1 MPVGRPGEDCDARWP
16 GAGDGSLRGHAHRSA
31 RGPRGRA
38 GRRAAAGAAS
48 EDVQPRTGRRA
59 RQEPLALV
67 RLRLA
72 KALVGVAEA
81 NALAAESIA
90 IERGVST
97 EQIAQAEA
105 LALHAAAYN
114 GMPDPVFHLT
124 ARAMAIITGLAA
136 IEPDPRAPKND
147 VLLDAALQTATGLQQ
162 LLQFRRDCTT
172 ATTAAQR
179 KAATARLLNAQAE
192 LAKAADAVSGLLE
205 LAKITAASGRTGE
218 PDLN

>member
-1 MPVGRPGEDCDARWP
+1 MHT
-16 GAGDGSLRGHAHRSA
+16 GAPEGHAVVL
-31 RGPRGRA
+31 
-38 GRRAAAGAAS
+38 
-48 EDVQPRTGRRA
+48 DVAQLQALLSKTFNLGIDVGLGK
-59 RQEPLALV
+59 EPLALV

-105 LALHAAAYN
+105 LALHAAAHN

-147 VLLDAALQTATGLQQ
+147 VLLDAALQAATGLQQ

-172 ATTAAQR
+172 ATSAAQR
-179 KAATARLLNAQAE
+179 EAATARLLNAQAE
-192 LAKAADAVSGLLE
+192 LANAADAVSGLLE